1 MRYHL
6 SMGRGPRSNQAISF
20 RAMPRLMRR
29 PKKVG
34 QRRYNVERVDEDG
47 NHHREPGYIITIVTD
62 LKLLGNEMMVTEEV
76 AVKGRDGK
84 LYWVKKKWPVYDSTG
99 RDRPLREARK
109 MAIHLNKNPLGPV
122 VTKEV
127 NKEGNLEIGFGHRL
141 IKIPDRGYSRYGSSK
156 SSSKS
161 VKEMSSGGE
170 GLTII
175 NFEGGEPPKSF
186 DITDPEQA
194 KQAGDLFEKLTER
207 KIMEEDAVIEEF
219 VTFLANSEEKEDLE
233 LAEKL
238 FDEPEQNKEKI
249 DTAKRFSE
257 ALDQGDTKIIEKDL
271 TTKQKEKDAA
281 GAKRS
286 ASRMKDTLR
295 SLGGS

>member
-1 MRYHL
+1 
-6 SMGRGPRSNQAISF
+6 MGRGPRSNQAISF
-20 RAMPRLMRR
+20 RAMPRLLRR

-34 QRRYNVERVDEDG
+34 QRRYNVDRVDEDG

-257 ALDQGDTKIIEKDL
+257 ALDQGDTKIIEKEL
-271 TTKQKEKDAA
+271 TTQQKEKDAA

>member
-1 MRYHL
+1 
-6 SMGRGPRSNQAISF
+6 MGRGPRSNQAISF
-20 RAMPRLMRR
+20 RAMPRLLRR

-34 QRRYNVERVDEDG
+34 QRRYNVDRVDEDG

>member
-1 MRYHL
+1 
-6 SMGRGPRSNQAISF
+6 
-20 RAMPRLMRR
+20 MPRLMRR

>member
-1 MRYHL
+1 
-6 SMGRGPRSNQAISF
+6 MGRGPRSNQAISF
-20 RAMPRLMRR
+20 RAIPRLLRQ
-29 PKKVG
+29 PKEVG
-34 QRRYNVERVDEDG
+34 QKRYNVERVDAD
-47 NHHREPGYIITIVTD
+47 NNPHREPGYIITIVTD
-62 LKLLGNEMMVTEEV
+62 LKLVGNSIRVAEEV

-257 ALDQGDTKIIEKDL
+257 ALDQGDTKTIEKEL
-271 TTKQKEKDAA
+271 ATKQKEKDAA
-281 GAKRS
+281 EAKRS

>member
-1 MRYHL
+1 
-6 SMGRGPRSNQAISF
+6 MGRGPRSNQAISF
-20 RAMPRLMRR
+20 RAIPRLLRQ
-29 PKKVG
+29 PKEVG
-34 QRRYNVERVDEDG
+34 QKRYNVERVDAD
-47 NHHREPGYIITIVTD
+47 NNPHREPGYIITIVTD
-62 LKLLGNEMMVTEEV
+62 LKLVGNSIRVAEEV

-99 RDRPLREARK
+99 RDNPLRLARK

-127 NKEGNLEIGFGHRL
+127 DKEGNLEIGFGRRL
-141 IKIPDRGYSRYGSSK
+141 IKTPDRGLSYSSSK
-156 SSSKS
+156 SSGKS
-161 VKEMSSGGE
+161 VKDMSSGGE

-194 KQAGDLFEKLTER
+194 KQAGELFEKLTER

>member
-1 MRYHL
+1 
-6 SMGRGPRSNQAISF
+6 MGRGPRSNQAISF

-34 QRRYNVERVDEDG
+34 QKRYNVDRVDEDG

-99 RDRPLREARK
+99 RDNPLRLARK

-127 NKEGNLEIGFGHRL
+127 DKEGNLEIGLGRRL
-141 IKIPDRGYSRYGSSK
+141 IKTPDRGLNY

-207 KIMEEDAVIEEF
+207 KTAEEDAVIEEF
-219 VTFLANSEEKEDLE
+219 VTFLANSEVKEDLE

-238 FDEPEQNKEKI
+238 FDEPEQNSDKI
-249 DTAKRFSE
+249 NTAKRFSE
-257 ALDQGDTKIIEKDL
+257 ALDKGDTKTIEKEL
-271 TTKQKEKDAA
+271 ATKQKEKDAA

>member
-1 MRYHL
+1 
-6 SMGRGPRSNQAISF
+6 
-20 RAMPRLMRR
+20 MPRLMRR

-62 LKLLGNEMMVTEEV
+62 LKLVGNSIRVAEEV